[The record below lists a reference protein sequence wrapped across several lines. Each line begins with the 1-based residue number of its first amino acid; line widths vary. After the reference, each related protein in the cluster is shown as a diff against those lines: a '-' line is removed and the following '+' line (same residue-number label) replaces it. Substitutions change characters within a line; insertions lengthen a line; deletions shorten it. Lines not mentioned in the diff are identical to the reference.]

1 MMDNREK
8 VEASGDE
15 VDGARSLKAESARDV
30 NDTIRE

>member
-15 VDGARSLKAESARDV
+15 VDGARFLKAESARDV